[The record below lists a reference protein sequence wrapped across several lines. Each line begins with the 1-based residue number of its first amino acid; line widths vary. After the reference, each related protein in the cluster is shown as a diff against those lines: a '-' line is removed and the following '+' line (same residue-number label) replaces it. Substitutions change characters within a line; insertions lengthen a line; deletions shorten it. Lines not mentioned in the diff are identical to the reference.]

1 MKTTKINHITE
12 YFSVTLVLSYFIV
25 HNINLVLVG
34 ITLSLYLINIKF
46 INRVIRSIN
55 KNLVIKKESTELDKN
70 DTEIKSSM
78 INIKSSK
85 DDSKLTLVEAIEE
98 LGFIPSIDKK
108 DESNAA

>member
-1 MKTTKINHITE
+1 M
-12 YFSVTLVLSYFIV
+12 
-25 HNINLVLVG
+25 
-34 ITLSLYLINIKF
+34 
-46 INRVIRSIN
+46 N
-55 KNLVIKKESTELDKN
+55 KNLVIKKESKELDKN